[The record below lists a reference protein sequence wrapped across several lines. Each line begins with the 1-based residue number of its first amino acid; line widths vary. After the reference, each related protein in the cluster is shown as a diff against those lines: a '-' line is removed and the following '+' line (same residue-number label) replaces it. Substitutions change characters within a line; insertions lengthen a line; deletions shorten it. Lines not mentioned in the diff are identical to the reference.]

1 MEVSFCFEEN
11 KLVVGFQFYWGL
23 TLAAN
28 PGWGKDPTIW
38 TELHNI
44 DPSVQY
50 RPCNVELTSLLSPN
64 YPLVHQKTRVR
75 VGATRWG

>member
-1 MEVSFCFEEN
+1 MAA
-11 KLVVGFQFYWGL
+11 FQFYWGL

-28 PGWGKDPTIW
+28 PGWGKDPTLW

-50 RPCNVELTSLLSPN
+50 RPRNVELTSLLSPN
-64 YPLVHQKTRVR
+64 YPLVHQKARVR
-75 VGATRWG
+75 VVGPPGEVETFDRISLDW